1 MPERCRISLYTNSKN
16 THDIIYKGYTIVYK
30 IIDDTVYILSV
41 FRQRSY

>member
-1 MPERCRISLYTNSKN
+1 MPQRCRISLYTKSEN

-30 IIDDTVYILSV
+30 IIDDTVHILSV